1 MSKHILLYASPA
13 IGGLLQYNHALLCA
27 LATLGYQ
34 MTYVQDIPDALV
46 ELFGSED
53 MAKTRQRAD
62 WFVAQQKQVGIQ
74 QHVWLEGA
82 RAADAEKVIAEA
94 KPDLLITSNGGPIAN
109 FAPKQV
115 AINHGIPFIVVEHL
129 VHPVKPREVPEAYVA
144 LAKQYEAAKAVIA
157 VSQDNLRL
165 LRKLFGLAADKGQV
179 IYCGRPAAYFQPPDL
194 AVRSRL
200 RQQWSIP
207 DDAVVSFTAA
217 RMDIIKGYQY
227 QIGAIK
233 QLKQMPVWEHLY
245 FAWAGTGTLA
255 DQFQQTVKQAGV
267 SDRVKFL
274 GELDDINDWL
284 DASDIFL
291 LPSESEGLPLAMME
305 AMAKGLPVAASAVSG
320 VPEGLGDTGKLLTSP
335 MFGNF
340 QSTIQELVGILKD
353 WGSDATL
360 RQQVGQACKQ
370 RAEKMFREERMIEET
385 VAIVQSIQF

>member
-1 MSKHILLYASPA
+1 VTKHILLYASPA
-13 IGGLLQYNHALLCA
+13 IGGLLQYNHAIVCA

-34 MTYVQDIPDALV
+34 MTHVQDIPDGLV
-46 ELFGSED
+46 ELFGSAGME
-53 MAKTRQRAD
+53 RVRLRAD

-74 QHVWLEGA
+74 QHVWLE
-82 RAADAEKVIAEA
+82 AAKAVDAEKVITEA
-94 KPDLLITSNGGPIAN
+94 KPDLLIVSNGGPIAN

-115 AINHGIPFIVVEHL
+115 AINHGIPFIIVEHL
-129 VHPVKPREVPEAYVA
+129 VHPVKPREVPEAYAA
-144 LAKQYEAAKAVIA
+144 LAKQYDAAKAVIA
-157 VSQDNLRL
+157 VSEDNLRL
-165 LRKLFGLAADKGQV
+165 LRKLFGLAEDKGQV
-179 IYCGRPAAYFQPPDL
+179 IYCGRPAAYFQPPNL
-194 AVRSRL
+194 TVRSRL
-200 RQQWSIP
+200 RQHWHIP
-207 DDAVVSFTAA
+207 EDAVLCFTAA

-233 QLKQMPVWEHLY
+233 QLKQTPVWDRLY

-255 DQFQQTVKQAGV
+255 DHFKQTVKQAGV

-340 QSTIQELVGILKD
+340 QSTIQELVAILKD
-353 WGSDATL
+353 WAGDAAL

-370 RAEKMFREERMIEET
+370 QAETMFREERMIEET
-385 VAIVQSIQF
+385 VAIVRSVLF